1 MWFDQKKKKNWKQ
14 VEGVQTLYN
23 PTVKKEQKCFHIIID
38 SSGLQR
44 LMNIKGH
51 VLKSHMWY

>member
-1 MWFDQKKKKNWKQ
+1 MWFDKINWKQ

-38 SSGLQR
+38 SSGLEG
-44 LMNIKGH
+44 LMNINGH
-51 VLKSHMWY
+51 VLESPMWY